1 MPRRKQRLL
10 ITGLICAVCVA
21 VLLIVLLQGSGQ
33 VVRFTPPPFEE
44 TAVAGV
50 PELTAADGYQPI
62 DARLFR
68 FSICGAL
75 SLEDGAAD
83 VWLTNDAENSVWMKV
98 RLSDTEGNVL
108 GETGLI
114 RPGEYVQRVRLVSPP
129 QMTTDV
135 VLTVMSYEPETYY
148 SMGSVTLYTSLLVP

>member
-1 MPRRKQRLL
+1 
-10 ITGLICAVCVA
+10 
-21 VLLIVLLQGSGQ
+21 
-33 VVRFTPPPFEE
+33 
-44 TAVAGV
+44 
-50 PELTAADGYQPI
+50 
-62 DARLFR
+62 
-68 FSICGAL
+68 
-75 SLEDGAAD
+75 
-83 VWLTNDAENSVWMKV
+83 V